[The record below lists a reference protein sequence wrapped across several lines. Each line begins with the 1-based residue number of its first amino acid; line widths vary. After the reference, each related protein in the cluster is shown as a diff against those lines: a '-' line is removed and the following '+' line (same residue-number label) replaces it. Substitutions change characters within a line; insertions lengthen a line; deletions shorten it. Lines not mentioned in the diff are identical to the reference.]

1 MNGNFL
7 AVQNSWSVFQLDVKS
22 AFLHGE
28 LNEAV
33 LLRNHKVMR
42 IKVKGI
48 RCTNLKK
55 RYCMTLNKPLVHD
68 TIRLK
73 HTLSKQI

>member
-33 LLRNHKVMR
+33 FVEQPQGYENKGEGHKVYKFKK
-42 IKVKGI
+42 KV
-48 RCTNLKK
+48 L
-55 RYCMTLNKPLVHD
+55 YD
-68 TIRLK
+68 F
-73 HTLSKQI
+73 KQAPRA